1 MCVINKSNKILCKKF
16 YGGILYKKNQSK
28 IIEKKIAEIS
38 VNHINSILKKIKKE
52 KINIVIDGPFSK
64 NKKFISFL
72 KISKNLN
79 IFCSKSEY
87 IPSLGAAFL
96 FKKKSVKLYRDNF
109 YLKF

>member
-1 MCVINKSNKILCKKF
+1 MVF
-16 YGGILYKKNQSK
+16 YINQSK

-79 IFCSKSEY
+79 IFQALKVN
-87 IPSLGAAFL
+87 ISL
-96 FKKKSVKLYRDNF
+96 LYEPYF
-109 YLKF
+109 YLKNLLNYIEIIFI